1 MTTADDIAGMIDHSI
16 LHPTFTDD
24 DLKENCGKIS

>member
-1 MTTADDIAGMIDHSI
+1 MKDKAMITVNDIAKTIDHSI

-24 DLKENCGKIS
+24 DLKNN